1 MTFFS
6 ILSWDA
12 FSSGWFWSLFIIQLL
27 PHWFYIFG
35 IPVRFLKT
43 ANVEVLEP
51 YILLRLSRRNYLSD
65 KFYPLAVI
73 FWSALMTST
82 LLLGFLF
89 KLEFFQALSLII
101 VPQIFIIFMTNRDY
115 KKLTNYDFPF
125 AEKILI
131 INKLHEK
138 IKWLVVFTVLLFTTL
153 NFRYGMQPL

>member
-6 ILSWDA
+6 ILSWNA

-35 IPVRFLKT
+35 IPVRLLKT

-65 KFYPLAVI
+65 KFHLLAVI
-73 FWSALMTST
+73 LCSALMTST
-82 LLLGFLF
+82 LLLGFWF
-89 KLEFFQALSLII
+89 KLKFFQALSLII
-101 VPQIFIIFMTNRDY
+101 VPQILILFITHRDQ
-115 KKLTNYDFPF
+115 KKITNYDYPL
-125 AEKILI
+125 AKKILT

-138 IKWLVVFTVLLFTTL
+138 IKWLIVFTVLLATIL

>member
-27 PHWFYIFG
+27 PHWFYVFG
-35 IPVRFLKT
+35 IPVRLLKT

-51 YILLRLSRRNYLSD
+51 YILLRLSRRKYLSD
-65 KFYPLAVI
+65 KFHPLAIV
-73 FWSALMTST
+73 FCSALMTST
-82 LLLGFLF
+82 LLLGFGF
-89 KLEFFQALSLII
+89 KLEFFQAFSLII
-101 VPQIFIIFMTNRDY
+101 VAQIFIIFMTYRDY
-115 KKLTNYDFPF
+115 KKLTSYDFPI

-153 NFRYGMQPL
+153 NFRYGIQQL

>member
-27 PHWFYIFG
+27 PHWFYVFG
-35 IPVRFLKT
+35 IPVRLLKT

-51 YILLRLSRRNYLSD
+51 YILLRLSRRNYLID
-65 KFYPLAVI
+65 KFHPLAVI
-73 FWSALMTST
+73 ICSALITST
-82 LLLGFLF
+82 LLLGFGF

-101 VPQIFIIFMTNRDY
+101 VPQICIIFLTYRDY
-115 KKLTNYDFPF
+115 KKLTSYDFPI

-138 IKWLVVFTVLLFTTL
+138 IKWLVVFTVLLFATL

>member
-6 ILSWDA
+6 ILSWNA

-35 IPVRFLKT
+35 IPVRLLKT

-65 KFYPLAVI
+65 KFHLLAVI
-73 FWSALMTST
+73 LCSALMTST
-82 LLLGFLF
+82 LLLGFWF

-101 VPQIFIIFMTNRDY
+101 VPQIFILFIKYRNH
-115 KKLTNYDFPF
+115 KKITNYDYPF
-125 AEKILI
+125 AEKILT

-138 IKWLVVFTVLLFTTL
+138 IKWLIVFTVLLATIL

>member
-27 PHWFYIFG
+27 PHWFYVFG
-35 IPVRFLKT
+35 IPVRLLKT

-51 YILLRLSRRNYLSD
+51 YILLRLSRRNYLID
-65 KFYPLAVI
+65 KFHPLAVI
-73 FWSALMTST
+73 IYSALITST
-82 LLLGFLF
+82 LLLGFGF

-101 VPQIFIIFMTNRDY
+101 VPQIFIIFMTYRDY
-115 KKLTNYDFPF
+115 KKLTSYDFPI

-153 NFRYGMQPL
+153 NFRYGIQQL